1 MKIGIVTQPLVAN
14 YGGILQNY
22 ALQQTLKKL
31 GHDPVTL
38 NYMPSLKF
46 GRYLL
51 YLGKAL
57 ICAPLPSKRHRIKPY
72 RHYLK
77 RPAIIDPFIRD
88 NISLTKV
95 IPDYSKRL
103 LKRYGIEAIIVGSDQ
118 VWRYSFNSHYI
129 EDMYLDFAK
138 DYPCLKLSYAASFG
152 VDDWLYPAERTEHAR
167 QLIKLFNNVSVREN
181 TAIKLCQEN
190 LGVDAT
196 VVLDPTLLLTSNDY
210 QKFCI
215 EPSSVERPY
224 MAVYLL
230 DENEE
235 KTSYIESLAK
245 GKGLRIKKMTKS
257 SPRRSIEEWL
267 TIIRNADFVVTDS
280 YHGSVF
286 SIIFEKQFLTFNN
299 KGRGENRFHTLFD
312 RLNLQD
318 RLIDPSVSVKCE
330 DEIIDYP
337 SISLRLQELRKE
349 SISYLKKAL
358 SNK

>member
-22 ALQQTLKKL
+22 ALQQVLKKL

-38 NYMPSLKF
+38 NYMPSLKL

-51 YLGKAL
+51 YIGKAL
-57 ICAPLPSKRHRIKPY
+57 ICAPFPSKRHKIKPY
-72 RHYLK
+72 KHYLK
-77 RPAIIDPFIRD
+77 RPAIIDHFIRD

-103 LKRYGIEAIIVGSDQ
+103 LKQNGIEAIIVGSDQ

-129 EDMYLDFAK
+129 EDMYLHFAK

-152 VDDWLYPAERTEHAR
+152 VDDWLYPAERTDQAR
-167 QLIKLFNNVSVREN
+167 ELIKLFKYVSVREN
-181 TAIKLCQEN
+181 TAKKLCQEN
-190 LGVDAT
+190 LGIDAT

-215 EPSSVERPY
+215 EPTSADRPY
-224 MAVYLL
+224 VAVYLL
-230 DENEE
+230 DESEE
-235 KTSYIESLAK
+235 KTSFIDALAE

-257 SPRRSIEEWL
+257 SPKRSIEEWI
-267 TIIRNADFVVTDS
+267 TIIRNADYVVTDS

-299 KGRGENRFHTLFD
+299 KGRGEDRFHTLFD

-318 RLIDPSVSVKCE
+318 RLIDPSVFLKCE

-337 SISLRLQELRKE
+337 SIRLKVQELREE
-349 SISYLKKAL
+349 SILYLKKAL